1 MNNVNRRD
9 AVQRI
14 ALLMGGFISAPALA
28 GIRGEKTY
36 QGVSIVADESQIALI
51 REVADVIIPT
61 TSTGGAKAAKV
72 EEFIVR
78 VVRDCYTKEEQEHFY
93 EGLAKLNADCK
104 AATSKEFVQADA
116 TQKKE
121 ALTKCMLEADQERK
135 VNRGKKVPNPFFFM
149 IKELTTAGYFTSKI
163 GATEALE
170 YLPIPGKFDGCMP
183 ISPNQKTWAL

>member
-1 MNNVNRRD
+1 MNNLNRRD
-9 AVQRI
+9 AIQRI
-14 ALLMGGFISAPALA
+14 ALLLGGVISAPAMA

-36 QGVSIVADESQIALI
+36 HGISIIADENQIALI

-61 TSTGGAKAAKV
+61 TQTGGAKAAKV

-78 VVRDCYTKEEQEHFY
+78 VVSDCYPKEDQEHFY
-93 EGLAKLNADCK
+93 AGLAKLNADCK
-104 AATSKEFVQADA
+104 NLSGKEFLQADG
-116 TQKKE
+116 TQKKD

-135 VNRGKKVPNPFFFM
+135 ANRGKKAPVPFFFM
-149 IKELTTAGYFTSKI
+149 IKELTTTGYFTSKI

-183 ISPNQKTWAL
+183 LSPSQKTWAL

>member
-1 MNNVNRRD
+1 MNNLNRRD

-14 ALLMGGFISAPALA
+14 ALLLGGVISAPAMA

-36 QGVSIVADESQIALI
+36 HGVSILANEDQVALI
-51 REVADVIIPT
+51 TEVADTIIP
-61 TSTGGAKAAKV
+61 STKTPGAKAAKV

-78 VVRDCYTKEEQEHFY
+78 VVRDCYPKEDQEHFY
-93 EGLAKLNADCK
+93 AGLAKLNADCK
-104 AATSKEFVQADA
+104 AASGKDFLQANA
-116 TQKKE
+116 TERKD

-135 VNRGKKVPNPFFFM
+135 SNRGKKAPNPFFFM
-149 IKELTTAGYFTSKI
+149 MKELTTTGYFTSKI

-183 ISPNQKTWAL
+183 LSPNQKTWAL